1 MVINISGKLPA
12 SFERECRTGH
22 ALLKELEGKYASFEA
37 REKLCAEHAAT
48 MRGHRSIDGLGKC
61 VSSIPAWEW
70 HRLVQERG
78 IAEVQSREFQQHL
91 NKTHPELCPNR
102 A

>member
-12 SFERECRTGH
+12 SFERECKTGH
-22 ALLKELEGKYASFEA
+22 QLLKALDTRYKTFES
-37 REKLCAEHAAT
+37 REKLCAE
-48 MRGHRSIDGLGKC
+48 GLGKC

-70 HRLVQERG
+70 FRQVQERG
-78 IAEVQSREFQQHL
+78 IEEVQSREFQQHL

>member
-1 MVINISGKLPA
+1 MVINISGKMPA

-22 ALLKELEGKYASFEA
+22 QLIKALEGKYATAAS
-37 REKLCAEHAAT
+37 REKLCAEHASE
-48 MRGHRSIDGLGKC
+48 MRGHRSLESLGKC
-61 VSSIPAWEW
+61 VSSIPAWEYF
-70 HRLVQERG
+70 RIIQERG
-78 IAEVQSREFQQHL
+78 HEEFHSREFQRHL